1 LPVIYKVFYHTH
13 DPGQT
18 EPTLHQKSR
27 ISVLPSLS
35 PTSQSH
41 QIDITCPESDSR
53 EGIG

>member
-18 EPTLHQKSR
+18 ESTLHQEFR
-27 ISVLPSLS
+27 TVLPSLPAPIS
-35 PTSQSH
+35 PSQT
-41 QIDITCPESDSR
+41 DITCPESDSR